1 MTRAD
6 ARQEP
11 TDVLPSRLSAAL
23 DVATGKVIGQLHRR
37 NRAVEFRSFLDRI
50 DHEVPE
56 EFDVHLVLD
65 NLSTHKALA
74 IQRWLL
80 QHPRFQ
86 LHLTPTYSS
95 WINQV
100 ERWFAELTRNQL
112 RRSVHRSTRALEDT
126 IRLYLATSNDDPRPF
141 VWIKTT
147 DDILASIQR
156 FCYELPVQD
165 TSPARKSS

>member
-65 NLSTHKALA
+65 NLSTHKAPA

-86 LHLTPTYSS
+86 LHFTPTYSS

-100 ERWFAELTRNQL
+100 ELWFAEARA
-112 RRSVHRSTRALEDT
+112 RRGDAQ
-126 IRLYLATSNDDPRPF
+126 
-141 VWIKTT
+141 
-147 DDILASIQR
+147 IQR
-156 FCYELPVQD
+156 
-165 TSPARKSS
+165 ARRPTGPRDCRGHCGLAHPLTHGEVAAPGGRRPPLA